1 MNTEETSLYDIIGGP
16 DTEAMT
22 HLRVNDTVDFTV
34 VAAYTEPPGKKN
46 RAYIKMVIQ
55 DIEVFGLEFEDGS
68 GVRFNL
74 HGHCKADP
82 NCRGDNPDLQPHWY
96 QAFYDSKKH
105 QGMIYFL

>member
-1 MNTEETSLYDIIGGP
+1 MNTEETRLYDIIGGP

-55 DIEVFGLEFEDGS
+55 DIEVFGLEFSRAIKIAQADNI
-68 GVRFNL
+68 VRF
-74 HGHCKADP
+74 K
-82 NCRGDNPDLQPHWY
+82 
-96 QAFYDSKKH
+96 F
-105 QGMIYFL
+105 